1 MEQELRACK
10 KGSIKKRLHRHGG
23 ALVDVEVIRPRI
35 RLISGQHRERKQ
47 NGPPCEQG
55 VKCLLIT
62 SDRGEDVSV
71 VIAEVRPRMAAAEL
85 SWIITVR
92 KSPCSTYLHG
102 LSLLLKQRGLAGN
115 RSAG

>member
-10 KGSIKKRLHRHGG
+10 KGSIKKLLHRHGG

-71 VIAEVRPRMAAAEL
+71 VIAEVRPRRGGCGTLLDHHCPKESMLDVLARIVAPPQAAGVG
-85 SWIITVR
+85 W
-92 KSPCSTYLHG
+92 
-102 LSLLLKQRGLAGN
+102 
-115 RSAG
+115 